1 MPIYGADASSAWTVR
16 MLFLIVAI
24 VLALIIFSI
33 LRKIA
38 APLILLVLAVMA
50 WNYVSDVRLSSLWGD
65 PGPGYERVENP
76 NGTHYW
82 KQK

>member
-1 MPIYGADASSAWTVR
+1 

-24 VLALIIFSI
+24 VLALIIFSV

-38 APLILLVLAVMA
+38 APLILLVLALMA
-50 WNYVSDVRLSSLWGD
+50 WNHVKDARISSVWGD
-65 PGPGYERVENP
+65 PGLGYERVENP

-82 KQK
+82 KQKPTQ